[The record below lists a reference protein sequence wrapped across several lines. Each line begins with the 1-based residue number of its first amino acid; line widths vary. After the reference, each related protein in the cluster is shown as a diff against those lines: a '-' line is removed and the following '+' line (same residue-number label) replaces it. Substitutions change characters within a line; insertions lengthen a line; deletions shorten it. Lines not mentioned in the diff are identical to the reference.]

1 MKAAIVGF
9 TGYTGL
15 ELVRLIHLH
24 PVLEIGT
31 LHSHSVQEN
40 SVNVY
45 PHLQQLVNQRIYPF
59 DPLQIMQENELV
71 FLRHR
76 LVLAKIWSRHLSNK
90 TFL

>member
-45 PHLQQLVNQRIYPF
+45 PHLQQLV
-59 DPLQIMQENELV
+59 
-71 FLRHR
+71 
-76 LVLAKIWSRHLSNK
+76 K

>member
-45 PHLQQLVNQRIYPF
+45 PHLQQTGQPKDLPV
-59 DPLQIMQENELV
+59 
-71 FLRHR
+71 
-76 LVLAKIWSRHLSNK
+76 
-90 TFL
+90 